1 MSKFQQILIQS
12 IPIYDYDTKRLSYGK
27 MLPKDFIG
35 TFTKLLDVGNQITV
49 NEEFVKAINKYSLN
63 PTTKEIW
70 KNFSTML
77 EDYHFAKEA
86 NKTFD
91 VNKNTKWFLRNY
103 LNEHTQNIEAST
115 VNEFCEKAMK
125 ESERIIR
132 AEEKIEE
139 YSKAE
144 LGKYYMKQKTI
155 SKSY

>member
-1 MSKFQQILIQS
+1 MIKVMFVCHGNICRSPMAEFLLKDAVKKL
-12 IPIYDYDTKRLSYGK
+12 GK
-27 MLPKDFIG
+27 EK
-35 TFTKLLDVGNQITV
+35 
-49 NEEFVKAINKYSLN
+49 EFVKAINKYSLN

-70 KNFSTML
+70 KNFSIML

-103 LNEHTQNIEAST
+103 LNEHINNIEAST

-144 LGKYYMKQKTI
+144 LSNYYMK
-155 SKSY
+155 

>member
-1 MSKFQQILIQS
+1 
-12 IPIYDYDTKRLSYGK
+12 
-27 MLPKDFIG
+27 
-35 TFTKLLDVGNQITV
+35 
-49 NEEFVKAINKYSLN
+49 
-63 PTTKEIW
+63 
-70 KNFSTML
+70 ML

-103 LNEHTQNIEAST
+103 LNEHTQNIKAST

-144 LGKYYMKQKTI
+144 LSNYYMK
-155 SKSY
+155 